1 MDFDGPHPM
10 VKTDEFLGADLRTN
24 DLAGNTW
31 SEEPAVLSIHDGP
44 GGSPESCAKSLDTS
58 PVSNLFLD
66 DGYPFLCVRTDAGS
80 IAFIAVQAI
89 PSTYGPDH
97 DLTVT
102 LWQLA

>member
-1 MDFDGPHPM
+1 
-10 VKTDEFLGADLRTN
+10 
-24 DLAGNTW
+24 
-31 SEEPAVLSIHDGP
+31 VLSIHDGP